1 MNDNLKVAPKNNVKE
16 GKPRPT
22 LLPMDVLM
30 EMMCPAYEEGVE
42 KYERE
47 SWRDGFYVSTLMD
60 AAFRHMIEF
69 YYNGHDIDE
78 ASSTKKHHLAGALF
92 SIASV
97 LHALKTRPELD
108 DRFSK
113 KELPPMNQ
121 KTGQFYFTIP
131 KHGWEGTWSSG
142 KSEDLDQKLSFL
154 KSRTELALPPER
166 KKAKRQL
173 NWTLKRNG
181 LNLDDLSESDEPKK
195 RSFKVRNSR
204 EHLILGNLID
214 FPCKWSKD
222 GGNGKSTVYVW
233 LTNLQYQRI
242 NRIFKV
248 QRNQFRKHA
257 NDALDDLLTSFLSV
271 CRQDN
276 GK

>member
-1 MNDNLKVAPKNNVKE
+1 MEDNMNENLKVAPKNNVKE
-16 GKPRPT
+16 GKPQPT
-22 LLPMDVLM
+22 LLPLDIFM
-30 EMMCPAYEEGVE
+30 EYLCPAYSEGVE

-47 SWRDGFYVSTLMD
+47 SWRDGFHVSTLMD

-97 LHALKTRPELD
+97 LHTLKTRPELD

-113 KELPPMNQ
+113 KNIPMAPGTIIFS
-121 KTGQFYFTIP
+121 KPGKDLGQTISNL
-131 KHGWEGTWSSG
+131 T
-142 KSEDLDQKLSFL
+142 
-154 KSRTELALPPER
+154 SRTELALPPER

-181 LNLDDLSESDEPKK
+181 LNLDDLSESDGPKK
-195 RSFKVRNSR
+195 RAFKVRNSR
-204 EHLILGNLID
+204 EHLILQSLVN

-222 GGNGKSTVYVW
+222 DKSGVGKYIVYAW

-242 NRIFKV
+242 NRAFKA
-248 QRNQFRKHA
+248 QRNQFRQQA
-257 NDALDDLLTSFLSV
+257 NDALDALLDSFISSAGTV
-271 CRQDN
+271 